1 MAAFEVFNNRR
12 QNWGYTRFWKGDYL
26 ALVEEHENHTIVS
39 NYKDG
44 LSTLRQ
50 SHPFGKVLFSTYI
63 QVWAFPKID
72 FKKLLLSL
80 QKFNRFNKTA
90 HRVLLVTDRY
100 VAKLDA
106 KKFKLL
112 KEPVLLTNVGDERFR
127 EKSTSSI

>member
-26 ALVEEHENHTIVS
+26 ALAEEHENHTIVS

-63 QVWAFPKID
+63 QVWAFSK
-72 FKKLLLSL
+72 
-80 QKFNRFNKTA
+80 NRF
-90 HRVLLVTDRY
+90 
-100 VAKLDA
+100 
-106 KKFKLL
+106 
-112 KEPVLLTNVGDERFR
+112 
-127 EKSTSSI
+127 